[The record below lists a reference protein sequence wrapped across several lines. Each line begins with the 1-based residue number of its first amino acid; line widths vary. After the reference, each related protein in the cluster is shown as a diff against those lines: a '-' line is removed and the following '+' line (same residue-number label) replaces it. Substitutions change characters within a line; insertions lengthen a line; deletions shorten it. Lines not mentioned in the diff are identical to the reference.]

1 VTPTFGTKTFNQE
14 PMTMKRI
21 EIVGFALACL
31 VAAACG
37 KSNAAPSTADK
48 GPSAAAASPVDDS
61 AAREI
66 FGARCAACHGPSGH
80 GDGPGAVALNP
91 KPRNYHDKAWQ
102 AKVTD
107 DEITKAITYGGAAIG
122 KSAMM
127 PANPDL
133 DAKPEVVAA
142 LVRIVRDFGN

>member
-1 VTPTFGTKTFNQE
+1 MNRTK
-14 PMTMKRI
+14 
-21 EIVGFALACL
+21 IVGIAIACL
-31 VAAACG
+31 GLLGAACG
-37 KSNAAPSTADK
+37 KSNGEAGRSATAER
-48 GPSAAAASPVDDS
+48 GPSAVNAATIVDNS
-61 AAREI
+61 AAKEI
-66 FGARCAACHGPSGH
+66 FGSRCAACHGPQGR

-91 KPRNYHDKAWQ
+91 KPRNYHDRAWQ

-122 KSAMM
+122 KSPMM

>member
-1 VTPTFGTKTFNQE
+1 LARKTFNQE
-14 PMTMKRI
+14 PKTMKRI

-37 KSNAAPSTADK
+37 KSNAAPSSADRD
-48 GPSAAAASPVDDS
+48 PSAAAQTGASPVDDS
-61 AAREI
+61 AAKEI
-66 FGARCAACHGPSGH
+66 FGSRCAACHGPTGH

-91 KPRNYHDKAWQ
+91 KPRNYHDRAWQ
-102 AKVTD
+102 KKVTD

-133 DAKPEVVAA
+133 DSKPEVVAA
-142 LVRIVRDFGN
+142 LVRIVREFGN